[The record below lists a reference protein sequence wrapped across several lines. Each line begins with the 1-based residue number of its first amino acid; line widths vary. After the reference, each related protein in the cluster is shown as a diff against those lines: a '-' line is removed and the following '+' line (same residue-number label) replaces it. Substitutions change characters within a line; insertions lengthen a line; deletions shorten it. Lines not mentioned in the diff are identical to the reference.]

1 MGKREVKVWWD
12 AESDFL
18 SVTFDGEDGF
28 MVETTDDRIM
38 AKVDED
44 GNITGLHILGLSTI
58 EDMASDTAEVSHERI
73 LSVAGRANAR

>member
-1 MGKREVKVWWD
+1 MGKRDVKVWRD

-18 SVTFDGEDGF
+18 SITFDGKDGY

-38 AKVDED
+38 AKVDER

-58 EDMASDTAEVSHERI
+58 EDMSGTAAELI
-73 LSVAGRANAR
+73 GYTG